1 MKALI
6 SPLENNRIAEVAVEE
21 FPIAKPLYWVECPDV
36 VTTEWSFK
44 NGNFYE
50 PVPSPVV
57 IPSIVSMRQARL
69 ALLGAGLLSSV
80 NAAIAAG
87 GPADQ
92 ITWEYATEVD
102 RNSDMVVNLSQ
113 ALGLSATD
121 LDNLFTAAAA
131 L

>member
-6 SPLENNRIAEVAVEE
+6 SAIENNRIAQISSEIFEVAD
-21 FPIAKPLYWVECPDV
+21 PLYWVDCPDT
-36 VTTEWSFK
+36 VTTEWTFE
-44 NGNFYE
+44 NGKFYA
-50 PVPSPVV
+50 PVILPAV
-57 IPSIVSMRQARL
+57 IPTSVSMRQARL

-102 RNSDMVVNLSQ
+102 RNSDLVVNLSQ
-113 ALGLSATD
+113 ALGLSDVD